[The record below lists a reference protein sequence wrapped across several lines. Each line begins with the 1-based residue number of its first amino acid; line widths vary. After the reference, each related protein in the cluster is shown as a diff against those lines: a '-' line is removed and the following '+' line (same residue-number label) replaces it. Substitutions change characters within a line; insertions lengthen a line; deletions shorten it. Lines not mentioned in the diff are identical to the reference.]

1 MINFFFV
8 FPKYS
13 TVPES
18 SIRIRVSSEAQVRLH
33 LLDVVLP
40 RLDLLQGLLYGLRH
54 LQQEST
60 WEKGDFSTRGKK
72 LLYLGTG

>member
-1 MINFFFV
+1 MLMFLVLV
-8 FPKYS
+8 FTKYN

-54 LQQEST
+54 LHINRNQMTEYPPASP
-60 WEKGDFSTRGKK
+60 
-72 LLYLGTG
+72 